1 MNEIT
6 MTLMINAENALNFS
20 GETREMLKMWLNSVT
35 ENEAE
40 NEALK
45 VGAIISLLDNS
56 IRELELELE
65 QAREYFTAHKADGDS
80 ENGK

>member
-6 MTLMINAENALNFS
+6 MTLMTHAENALNFS

-56 IRELELELE
+56 IRELE
-65 QAREYFTAHKADGDS
+65 QAREYFTVHNAGGGS